1 MTDVITRDELRKL
14 PTKRKKASYP
24 EHKIQRA
31 IIDHV
36 KVFKKP
42 DLTWYHIPN
51 GSSIPRGKLTLIRLA
66 QIGLW
71 AGVPDLYF
79 SRPCYGFP
87 GAIFAYYQEVKASN
101 GSLSDVQ
108 IIAQDWLKSQGAH
121 VATCYSAEEGID
133 QLTKWGLLR

>member
-1 MTDVITRDELRKL
+1 MTRAQASRTPK
-14 PTKRKKASYP
+14 KRKPTYP

-51 GSSIPRGKLTLIRLA
+51 GSSIPRGKMTLIRLS
-66 QIGLW
+66 QIGMW

-79 SRPCYGFP
+79 SRPAYGFP
-87 GAIFAYYQEVKASN
+87 GAVHAFYLEVKAPD
-101 GSLSDVQ
+101 GRVKTDQ
-108 IIAQDWLKSQGAH
+108 RDAQKWLRSQGAT
-121 VATCYSAEEGID
+121 VATCYSAQAGID
-133 QLTKWGLLR
+133 QLAKWGLLR